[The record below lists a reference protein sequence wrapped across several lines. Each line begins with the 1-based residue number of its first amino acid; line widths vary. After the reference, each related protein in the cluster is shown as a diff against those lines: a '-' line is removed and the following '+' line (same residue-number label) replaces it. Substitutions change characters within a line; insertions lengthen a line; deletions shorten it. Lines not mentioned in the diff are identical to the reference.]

1 MGFPQNAYPNA
12 ENFSEVSFPQ
22 EVTPPSID
30 PDAGEMICVT
40 YSKAWIAVLMAS
52 CDQML
57 HFATWLG
64 DSDAKKQAVDR
75 AANLKILLRTDI
87 GCDMS
92 GCCYDVVQHRVNSD
106 GDMEINVN
114 GGGWTPDPNDPR
126 TTAPLYPPIV
136 MDDHH
141 AKCDAATNAA
151 EHINDI
157 ILETSSQLG
166 GTGSI
171 LEIAAAIVAAIF
183 ALFIAPETLPAL
195 APVILPLIAGLLFVG
210 QAAWDAYF
218 TDDVHS
224 KILCALYCNIQNDG
238 TFTQAGYDN
247 FITKLTADL
256 PASPAKDYFIAI
268 VSRIGLVGLNNYAA
282 IGTSADANCSACA
295 CGCDCIHFTVIT
307 GTLVGSGVDDAGN
320 CFIIASSVPH
330 GGGAHETVTVVFNDT
345 GTPDSNCAA
354 YVTAE
359 VLIGTPDIFSQF
371 FLDCGGAGSYHTI
384 VGNPCMSAYDV
395 ESDAGFPYTMK
406 LTVNAGSD
414 CGCL

>member
-1 MGFPQNAYPNA
+1 MPLPQNNYPNYT
-12 ENFSEVSFPQ
+12 NFQAVSFPQ
-22 EVTPPSID
+22 EVTPPD
-30 PDAGEMICVT
+30 VEPDVDTMCVR
-40 YSKAWIAVLMAS
+40 YNPAWALVLASACSQLTQLSAWQGTDDEKKLAVS
-52 CDQML
+52 R
-57 HFATWLG
+57 AT
-64 DSDAKKQAVDR
+64 
-75 AANLKILLRTDI
+75 NLTIQLQTFTE
-87 GCDMS
+87 CDM
-92 GCCYDVVQHRVNSD
+92 GCCYDVVEHRITPD
-106 GDMEINVN
+106 GHMEIRVN
-114 GGGWTPDPNDPR
+114 GGDWMPDPDDPR
-126 TTAPLYPPIV
+126 TTAPLFPPIV
-136 MDDHH
+136 MDETHT
-141 AKCDAATNAA
+141 KCDAATNAA
-151 EHINDI
+151 AHIDDI
-157 ILETSSQLG
+157 ISQTSSQLG

-171 LEIAAAIVAAIF
+171 IEIAAAIVVAIF

-195 APVILPLIAGLLFVG
+195 APVILPIIAGLLFLG

-218 TDDVHS
+218 TSDVHS
-224 KILCALYCNIQNDG
+224 IILCALYCTIQSDG
-238 TFTQAGYDN
+238 TFTQGGYDG
-247 FITKLTADL
+247 FIGRLTSDL
-256 PASPAKDYFIAI
+256 PASPAKDLFISL
-268 VSRIGLVGLNNYAA
+268 VSRIGLVGLNDYAA
-282 IGTSADANCSACA
+282 IGTSASADCSTCS

-307 GTLVGSGVDDAGN
+307 GTLISSGVDDDGN

-345 GTPDSNCAA
+345 GTPDDQCAA

>member
-1 MGFPQNAYPNA
+1 
-12 ENFSEVSFPQ
+12 
-22 EVTPPSID
+22 
-30 PDAGEMICVT
+30 
-40 YSKAWIAVLMAS
+40 
-52 CDQML
+52 
-57 HFATWLG
+57 
-64 DSDAKKQAVDR
+64 
-75 AANLKILLRTDI
+75 
-87 GCDMS
+87 MS
-92 GCCYDVVQHRVNSD
+92 GCCYDVVEHRITST
-106 GDMEINVN
+106 GGMEIRVN
-114 GGGWTPDPNDPR
+114 GGDWTPDPDDPR

-136 MDDHH
+136 MDEHH
-141 AKCDAATNAA
+141 ARCDAATNAA
-151 EHINDI
+151 SHIDDI
-157 ILETSSQLG
+157 IQETSDQLG
-166 GTGSI
+166 GAGSI

-195 APVILPLIAGLLFVG
+195 APVILPLIAGLLFLG
-210 QAAWDAYF
+210 QAAWDDYF
-218 TDDVHS
+218 TSDVHS
-224 KILCALYCNIQNDG
+224 KILCALYCTIQEDG

-247 FITKLTADL
+247 FIGKLTSDL

-268 VSRIGLVGLNNYAA
+268 VSRIGLVGLNDYAA
-282 IGTSADANCSACA
+282 IGTSADADCSGCS

-307 GTLVGSGVDDAGN
+307 GTLISSGVDDDGN

-345 GTPDSNCAA
+345 GTPDDQCAA

-359 VLIGTPDIFSQF
+359 VLVGTPDIFSQF

-395 ESDAGFPYTMK
+395 ESDSGFPYTMK